1 MTESI
6 DSSSPKPS
14 TAPQATGGDSSLMHR
29 LAVKAGGLG
38 RQLAGKRWFPLY
50 GLLRHV
56 GRTSGKA
63 YEFPIVALPFGGGF
77 LIPLPF
83 GDATQWLK
91 NIQAA
96 DHAGLRRA
104 GHDYVIDRPEVI
116 DLATASPISRD
127 GSGSRQVGS
136 GSTSGS
142 GCTRFAPPDLHPA

>member
-1 MTESI
+1 
-6 DSSSPKPS
+6 
-14 TAPQATGGDSSLMHR
+14 MHR

-104 GHDYVIDRPEVI
+104 GHDYVIDQPEVI
-116 DLATASPISRD
+116 DLATASPDLPRW
-127 GSGSRQVGS
+127 V
-136 GSTSGS
+136 
-142 GCTRFAPPDLHPA
+142 RFAAGRVGIDQWVRVHQVRPA